1 MIKACNQCCF
11 AAARVSPRA
20 GPSAPL
26 GTICQPGPFSLH
38 LPFPELPVAFL
49 LLFTD
54 PSKGTACVLETK
66 ITSAKGG
73 ILNWGAVFDPNYFV

>member
-11 AAARVSPRA
+11 TAARVSSGLCLPPHLV
-20 GPSAPL
+20 PSA
-26 GTICQPGPFSLH
+26 SLASSPSTCH
-38 LPFPELPVAFL
+38 FPELLVAFL

-66 ITSAKGG
+66 ITFAKGG
-73 ILNWGAVFDPNYFV
+73 ILNWDAVFDPHYFV